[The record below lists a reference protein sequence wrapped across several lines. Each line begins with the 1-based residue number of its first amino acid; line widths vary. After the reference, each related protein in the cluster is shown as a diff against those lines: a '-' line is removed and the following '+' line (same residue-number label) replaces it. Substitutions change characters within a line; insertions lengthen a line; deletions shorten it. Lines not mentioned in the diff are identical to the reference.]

1 MVFTKKPFKIK
12 PKSNLTQTC
21 LPVGREHKGKCQ
33 YKDHK
38 EYILVCFVLT
48 CISFL
53 NFKQPLKTIKWLV
66 RDRAVLRGAYQIVVT
81 HWWLARTPTTRTTP
95 VGVPANRNSCHVAII
110 WYAPVL
116 SKHGSGIIFFVFCFL
131 IFNPKKDDEK
141 IYFPAIVPAV
151 G

>member
-1 MVFTKKPFKIK
+1 LNVLALAINF
-12 PKSNLTQTC
+12 
-21 LPVGREHKGKCQ
+21 LPNG
-33 YKDHK
+33 Y
-38 EYILVCFVLT
+38 
-48 CISFL
+48 
-53 NFKQPLKTIKWLV
+53 
-66 RDRAVLRGAYQIVVT
+66 
-81 HWWLARTPTTRTTP
+81 
-95 VGVPANRNSCHVAII
+95 GVPANRNSCHVAII